1 MSQHL
6 FHDTNQNTKSEQSKH
21 IVFLFV
27 NFGFEAPANFT
38 WKTYQMASNATTS
51 TVDKPLP
58 SCVRKRLLA
67 ILKLQHMLIETDA
80 EFHRRLFELERE
92 FNAKRQIIYTQRAAI
107 INDEYE
113 PVEEDFNVDFLPS
126 DVIASA
132 LNATDDENASAP
144 IKGIPNFWLE
154 TLNNSSMTGTF
165 ECDRPALK
173 YLKDIQLDLSS
184 DPDLSFTISFK
195 FDPNPYFENA
205 LLTKTYLVDCKVD
218 PREPFAYDGAQIYRS
233 IGCEVKWKDGMDYT
247 KNQHS
252 FFRFFSPPCSDIEA
266 DIDPNTFDDIT
277 ADFEMGLF
285 LKERMIPKAVLYFLS
300 NEFESDES
308 DGDNSLASGDI
319 ADETVIEDGIIADGD
334 LIDDVRLD

>member
-1 MSQHL
+1 
-6 FHDTNQNTKSEQSKH
+6 
-21 IVFLFV
+21 
-27 NFGFEAPANFT
+27 
-38 WKTYQMASNATTS
+38 
-51 TVDKPLP
+51 
-58 SCVRKRLLA
+58 
-67 ILKLQHMLIETDA
+67 MLIETDA

-92 FNAKRQIIYTQRAAI
+92 FNVKRQILYSQRAAI

-126 DVIASA
+126 EVIASA
-132 LNATDDENASAP
+132 LKVTDDEDASAT

-184 DPDLSFTISFK
+184 DTHLSFTISFK
-195 FDPNPYFENA
+195 FDPNPYFENEV
-205 LLTKTYLVDCKVD
+205 LTKTYLVDCKVD
-218 PREPFAYDGAQIYRS
+218 SHEPFAYDGAQIYRS

-247 KNQHS
+247 KDQNS
-252 FFRFFSPPCSDIEA
+252 FFRFFNPPCTDIESE
-266 DIDPNTFDDIT
+266 IDPNTFDDIT

-300 NEFESDES
+300 NEFESGES
-308 DGDNSLASGDI
+308 DVDSSLGSGDI
-319 ADETVIEDGIIADGD
+319 ADEEVIEDGIVANGD
-334 LIDDVRLD
+334 LIDDVVLEWKPEIIYFHESKCNSEFCMSNAIDSVWVLNHDKN